1 MLQINLIFSK
11 LNIFLRVFVVN
22 NLKSGMNIALVSDAG
37 FPCISDPGFL
47 ISKYVIENDY
57 NVISL
62 PGASASL
69 TALIASGLPNEKFY
83 FNGFLNS
90 KQSQRIKQLNDLVN
104 KEETLIIYE
113 APHRI
118 IETLQ
123 DIYNVFGNRNIVI
136 ARELTKKYEE
146 YIRGSLEDIINNITE
161 LKGEIVLIIE
171 GCKETK
177 EVLDLNKLTIKEHF
191 DFYKNKN
198 MSDNDAMKQV
208 AKDRNVSKNVIY
220 KEIKCKNL
228 NEEQVDFITINAEQ
242 ISYSKPDGKYHATTK
257 GFWKIGTYLVFNTI
271 TGTKK
276 IYSNNITDLDFIYNS
291 QPEITIYDFY
301 SDVKLIDG
309 KSFTI
314 SNKKAIEK
322 GYTYTG
328 DVSKLANFNDYRA
341 EFSSEAY
348 NKIRT
353 IFG

>member
-1 MLQINLIFSK
+1 MRIQKSNIDPTPTLYLVPTPIGNFDDMTFRSVEVLKNVDLIYCEDTRVTKVLLSHF
-11 LNIFLRVFVVN
+11 NIMTPLKSYHIFNENSRCEEILN
-22 NLKSGMNIALVSDAG
+22 NLKSGLNIALVSDAG
-37 FPCISDPGFL
+37 LPCISDPGFL

-90 KQSQRIKQLNDLVN
+90 KQSQRIKQLNELVD
-104 KEETLIIYE
+104 KQETLIIYE

-123 DIYNVFGNRNIVI
+123 DIYQVFGNRNIVI

-146 YIRGSLEDIINNITE
+146 YIRGSLEDIIDNITE

-171 GCKETK
+171 GCKEKK

-191 DFYKNKN
+191 EFYKSKD

-220 KEIKCKNL
+220 KEIKC
-228 NEEQVDFITINAEQ
+228 
-242 ISYSKPDGKYHATTK
+242 
-257 GFWKIGTYLVFNTI
+257 
-271 TGTKK
+271 
-276 IYSNNITDLDFIYNS
+276 
-291 QPEITIYDFY
+291 
-301 SDVKLIDG
+301 
-309 KSFTI
+309 
-314 SNKKAIEK
+314 
-322 GYTYTG
+322 
-328 DVSKLANFNDYRA
+328 
-341 EFSSEAY
+341 
-348 NKIRT
+348 
-353 IFG
+353 